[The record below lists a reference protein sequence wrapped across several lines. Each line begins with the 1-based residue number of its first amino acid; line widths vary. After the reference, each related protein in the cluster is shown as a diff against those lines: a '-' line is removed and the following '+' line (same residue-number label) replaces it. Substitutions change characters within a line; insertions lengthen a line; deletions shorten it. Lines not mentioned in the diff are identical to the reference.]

1 MANPTKHGNT
11 IWPSHKGYAI
21 DENHY
26 IPDDNMNNV
35 QEEEIWSGM
44 EPDDDFWDEDMDEL
58 YPGASDYTQEQEETR
73 AEVEET
79 YVEAE
84 EDADD
89 VVTLQKGTVVMRY
102 GYSETSKSFTDVGM
116 TRSEC
121 GLDENSDFHRE
132 EYYFRLEEDI
142 QVHRGTARAWE
153 PFNAEGGAPQYEM
166 LGARPSARCSTTR
179 TIRTSP
185 AR

>member
-1 MANPTKHGNT
+1 M
-11 IWPSHKGYAI
+11 
-21 DENHY
+21 
-26 IPDDNMNNV
+26 
-35 QEEEIWSGM
+35 
-44 EPDDDFWDEDMDEL
+44 
-58 YPGASDYTQEQEETR
+58 
-73 AEVEET
+73 
-79 YVEAE
+79 EAE

-166 LGARPSARCSTTR
+166 LGGTTISEVLYDKDHPDKPCKMTEISKEEALSSGSLPEEDEGESGSSAGGSGSSPGGESADKQEGKNDPSDDEGMNL
-179 TIRTSP
+179 
-185 AR
+185 